1 MAKPDDGL
9 VVAEPGDVNG
19 HNEGRA
25 GVAVFLAINGR
36 LYHVGGKEAVERL
49 RRELT
54 FDTYLGLV
62 AVLAVFAQNVCERV
76 LVRKA
81 DFAAVN
87 VPRTVHVG
95 VLVETVGELAVRG
108 DNVMKGYWKK
118 PEETKKVLDEDGWLR
133 TGDLVYMDADG
144 YIYIVDRIKDLIIMN
159 GENIYPGEVEDC
171 IYEVEGV
178 GECAVVGHPDPLRG
192 QSVWAY
198 VVMKEGFAFDEDK
211 IRKHMVKNIASYKI
225 PRRFIPL
232 DALPKNAT
240 GKILK
245 RALRDS

>member
-1 MAKPDDGL
+1 
-9 VVAEPGDVNG
+9 
-19 HNEGRA
+19 
-25 GVAVFLAINGR
+25 
-36 LYHVGGKEAVERL
+36 
-49 RRELT
+49 
-54 FDTYLGLV
+54 
-62 AVLAVFAQNVCERV
+62 
-76 LVRKA
+76 
-81 DFAAVN
+81 
-87 VPRTVHVG
+87 
-95 VLVETVGELAVRG
+95 
-108 DNVMKGYWKK
+108 MKGYWKK
-118 PEETKKVLDEDGWLR
+118 PEETKKVLDKDGWLR

-245 RALRDS
+245 LSLIHI